1 MPRSLCALTGLFLCL
16 CTALIGPARQASA
29 GGDTSVRIGMVQTF
43 FHDVPKGLI
52 GFATEPFNK
61 VMRDT
66 TGLNGA
72 LVIGTDPFSV
82 ARDLSANKIQLGV
95 FHGHEVAWVQQKHP
109 ELKAFM
115 IAVHAQYPVSAYVLV
130 PATSPVTSFASLRG
144 KDIAIP
150 RRTKEHC
157 RVFIERQCQGGGTC
171 ASKDYFGHI
180 VGSSNVETA
189 LDDLCAGK
197 FDAAIIDSIGLDF
210 YKELQP
216 GRFNKLRV
224 LAHSEPFPP
233 AVIAYRQGGLSEATL
248 AKIRDGLCS
257 AHKTPIGEEMMKM
270 WKITSFEP
278 VPTTYTQALADCLK
292 AYPMPETK

>member
-1 MPRSLCALTGLFLCL
+1 MPRSLCALTGLLLCL
-16 CTALIGPARQASA
+16 CTFLSSSARQASA
-29 GGDTSVRIGMVQTF
+29 GADAPVRIGMVQTF

-66 TGLNGA
+66 TGLNGT

-82 ARDLSANKIQLGV
+82 ARDLSTNKIQLGV
-95 FHGHEVAWVQQKHP
+95 FHGHEFAWVQQKYP

-115 IAVHAQYPVSAYVLV
+115 VAVHAQYQVEAFVMV
-130 PATSPVTSFASLRG
+130 PATSSAVGFAGLRG
-144 KDIAIP
+144 KDISVP

-157 RVFIERQCQGGGTC
+157 RVYIERQCQGDGTC
-171 ASKDYFGHI
+171 ASKEYFGHI
-180 VGSSNVETA
+180 VNSANVETA

-197 FDAAIIDSIGLDF
+197 VDAAVIDSIGLDF

-216 GRFNKLRV
+216 GRFSKLRI
-224 LAHSEPFPP
+224 LARSAPFPP
-233 AVIAYRQGGLSEATL
+233 AVIAYRQGTLSEATL

-278 VPTTYTQALADCLK
+278 APATYSQALADCLK
-292 AYPMPETK
+292 SYPLPEAK